1 MKSFGVE
8 QMNVSLAPKW
18 HMNVETKKRRKEENK
33 KPEETKRIKLKMQN
47 GEESKLRKNE
57 MCK

>member
-1 MKSFGVE
+1 
-8 QMNVSLAPKW
+8 
-18 HMNVETKKRRKEENK
+18 MNVETKKRRKEENK